1 MRVAVDPN
9 CVPGTRCVPDEC
21 AGAFFISVRK
31 MARPTS
37 YPKKCR
43 LGLEDAARLGAASC
57 PERAITVW
65 ED

>member
-9 CVPGTRCVPDEC
+9 VCQGHGVCRMSAPELFHLREEDGQAYVLSEEVP
-21 AGAFFISVRK
+21 A
-31 MARPTS
+31 
-37 YPKKCR
+37 
-43 LGLEDAARLGAASC
+43 GLEDAARLGAASC